1 MGATKWLSCHMPY
14 HAMRNDGTKALH
26 SLSSLAINIVTKS
39 GLLRPFSFFFILCPC
54 ISSKSAPSDAL
65 PTRADTDM
73 AADNAND
80 PGESRRRII
89 LDNVIYEPVSS
100 VVASRQQR
108 SQVSMYNDSELEHM
122 KPYRYRALR
131 SMRRRLRLLRL
142 HGGGLSNP
150 EITCELFEVEYDK
163 DDQNVVRRVLSRD
176 ERLAKRE
183 KYERRRASGKTPDQ
197 SSGVQSLDVD
207 DAAIKY
213 EALSWCWG
221 QEVKD
226 RAIRIQQGGKYY
238 RLAVTRDLT
247 LALKYLRHPHEERI
261 LWIDALCI
269 NQANHEE
276 RNHQVQMMARIYSGA
291 KQACIWLGEDT
302 DDSTTAIGFINEIMK
317 LENFD
322 TISEKKENASKWQ
335 SLLLLMQ
342 RPWFSRR
349 WVVQEIALARSATIY
364 CGNDKI
370 PWTNFA
376 VAVELF
382 VEVETA
388 THRLSEVIRKDE
400 TFGHVPQ
407 WFEHVSELGA
417 SVLVQATGKV
427 FRRDGNQATDS
438 EKSIDTTLRPW
449 ARRPARKAPKKS
461 EAEELD
467 GPPRPSA
474 LTPQRPL
481 LSLEYLVSS
490 LSVFQATQP
499 RDAVYS
505 LLAISRDTAPFAE
518 LRTKSQEGSEEAMI
532 MSTVSSF
539 LERKP
544 FRVDYSRAYSDVCK
558 DFISFCIQIS
568 GKSDPTR
575 ALDILCRPWAPDP
588 EVTTGGVVHR
598 KPTLYKFL
606 REREA
611 LFKVDKSRRWK
622 IWVKSEDQNSDEDPE
637 TSKALVEKDDE
648 RSTDKYRRDCEEAW
662 RKKWP
667 NSVLRFERDVKPF
680 LPKKREPPKNPEE
693 EGVQEDPDVSEQT
706 ESDEDV
712 VGHDDEELNE
722 QDKDITLPSWIA
734 RISGASF
741 ALYRHPGMHKLGR
754 IGRTNADPLVGL
766 PQDGHKNYSAAQ
778 NTKVNFDPGRRLPF
792 RKRPMSDHCS
802 LFTEGY
808 ILAKIESVAEPA
820 RLGAIPETWT
830 KVAGWENAVD
840 GQTDPPVEFWR
851 TLVADRGKDG
861 RNPPYYYA
869 TACRESVR
877 KGGLRGGS
885 VDTGALINSER
896 NSIIAEFCRRV
907 QAVIWNRCLIK
918 TDKPLD
924 ILGLASQYVQ
934 KDDLVCIIFGC
945 TVPVILRRKTKS
957 EGERE
962 KEEMQDRIESMKTAM
977 EVCEEACFRKLRYQK
992 RLKKERD
999 KGEGFDTIWKNEVL
1013 AELDEVNSQMRK
1025 WKKREEEDKERK
1037 TADAQDQE
1045 IRKEKAKNR
1054 RKAAKMMRDEAKL
1067 QPLQKSKTMPDTR
1080 MRSMAAETEPNTSKE
1095 GTQEQSEGSQ
1105 RTHTTPSQ
1113 THGQDRREALRE
1125 TGKTS
1130 TELLEEERQRRKEK
1144 AREEDAKVYYEFMGE
1159 AYIHGMMD
1167 GEAVRRQINEGEPT
1181 RMFEIR

>member
-1 MGATKWLSCHMPY
+1 MTMATDGATDH
-14 HAMRNDGTKALH
+14 
-26 SLSSLAINIVTKS
+26 
-39 GLLRPFSFFFILCPC
+39 
-54 ISSKSAPSDAL
+54 
-65 PTRADTDM
+65 
-73 AADNAND
+73 
-80 PGESRRRII
+80 GESRRQIT
-89 LDNVIYEPVSS
+89 LNNVIYEPVSS
-100 VVASRQQR
+100 VVAYRQQR
-108 SQVSMYNDSELEHM
+108 SRVSMYNDGDL
-122 KPYRYRALR
+122 RAMEAYKYKKLS

-142 HGGGLSNP
+142 CSGGLMNP
-150 EITCELFEVEYDK
+150 EIICELFEVEYDK
-163 DDQNVVRRVLSRD
+163 DDQNIVRRVLSKD
-176 ERLAKRE
+176 ERNAKRE
-183 KYERRRASGKTPDQ
+183 RYERHQ
-197 SSGVQSLDVD
+197 STTGTAPTHINGAQSFDVG
-207 DAAIKY
+207 DAAVEY

-226 RAIRIQQGGKYY
+226 RAIRIQEGNKYY

-247 LALKYLRHPHEERI
+247 LALKYLRHPHEDRI

-269 NQANHEE
+269 NQLNHEE

-302 DDSTTAIGFINEIMK
+302 DDSTTAIAFIHEIMK

-322 TISEKKENASKWQ
+322 AISEKRENASKWQ

-364 CGNDKI
+364 CGNDQI

-388 THRLSEVIRKDE
+388 THRLSEVMRRDE

-427 FRRDGNQATDS
+427 FRRDGNQATNPEES
-438 EKSIDTTLRPW
+438 TGTTSRALALKS
-449 ARRPARKAPKKS
+449 ARKGLKRKETEGLEGS
-461 EAEELD
+461 S
-467 GPPRPSA
+467 RPSA

-505 LLAISRDTAPFAE
+505 LLAISRDTAPFAD
-518 LRTKSQEGSEEAMI
+518 LRTQSQEGSEEAII

-544 FRVDYSRAYSDVCK
+544 FRVDYRRAYSDVCK
-558 DFISFCIQIS
+558 DFISFCINIS
-568 GKSDPTR
+568 GKSDPSR
-575 ALDILCRPWAPDP
+575 ALDILCRPWAPEP
-588 EVTTGGVVHR
+588 EISAGGVVHR
-598 KPTLYKFL
+598 KPTLYKFFPS
-606 REREA
+606 RERGA
-611 LFKVDKSRRWK
+611 LFKIDKSRRWR
-622 IWVKSEDQNSDEDPE
+622 ILVKSDGNGDEGPKSQEAKAEGDNEKSEAPE
-637 TSKALVEKDDE
+637 AQKKLVEIDDT
-648 RSTDKYRRDCEEAW
+648 RSTKEYWRDCEQKW
-662 RKKWP
+662 RTEWRE
-667 NSVLRFERDVKPF
+667 SVLRFENDVEPF
-680 LPKKREPPKNPEE
+680 LPKKRGPPKKEGEEGGGENEDLAVSEQNESEE
-693 EGVQEDPDVSEQT
+693 EGD
-706 ESDEDV
+706 
-712 VGHDDEELNE
+712 GHTDDEQNE
-722 QDKDITLPSWIA
+722 QDRDISLPSWIS

-741 ALYRHPGMHKLGR
+741 ALYRHPGMHRQGR
-754 IGRTNADPLVGL
+754 IGRMNADPLVGL

-778 NTKVNFDPGRRLPF
+778 NTKVDFDSKRRLRF
-792 RKRPMSDHCS
+792 RKRPMSDHYS
-802 LFTEGY
+802 LFTEGF

-840 GQTDPPVEFWR
+840 GKTDPPVEFWR

-918 TDKPLD
+918 TNKPLNV
-924 ILGLASQYVQ
+924 LGLASQHVR
-934 KDDLVCIIFGC
+934 KGDLVCIIFGC
-945 TVPVILRRKTKS
+945 TVPVILRRKAKS
-957 EGERE
+957 DGDPE
-962 KEEMQDRIESMKTAM
+962 KEKIQDRIESMKSAI

-992 RLKKERD
+992 RLKKERE
-999 KGEGFDTIWKNEVL
+999 KGNGFDEIWKKEVL
-1013 AELDEVNSQMRK
+1013 AELEEVNGQMRK
-1025 WKKREEEDKERK
+1025 WKERQEEDEK
-1037 TADAQDQE
+1037 
-1045 IRKEKAKNR
+1045 RKEVEKEEQKTRKQKAKR
-1054 RKAAKMMRDEAKL
+1054 RQNEAKMLRDEATVK
-1067 QPLQKSKTMPDTR
+1067 PIRKSKTMPGPSLKPMTTDT
-1080 MRSMAAETEPNTSKE
+1080 AASSNE
-1095 GTQEQSEGSQ
+1095 GMPGHSADAGS
-1105 RTHTTPSQ
+1105 THATPSQ
-1113 THGQDRREALRE
+1113 TQGADGNEGTKV
-1125 TGKTS
+1125 TGKSPT
-1130 TELLEEERQRRKEK
+1130 
-1144 AREEDAKVYYEFMGE
+1144 EDADEEAQMKKEEIRVKDLKVYYEFMGE

-1167 GEAVRRQINEGEPT
+1167 GEAVRHQINESEPT
-1181 RMFEIR
+1181 HMFEIR

>member
-1 MGATKWLSCHMPY
+1 MTT
-14 HAMRNDGTKALH
+14 DG
-26 SLSSLAINIVTKS
+26 
-39 GLLRPFSFFFILCPC
+39 
-54 ISSKSAPSDAL
+54 
-65 PTRADTDM
+65 
-73 AADNAND
+73 AND

-100 VVASRQQR
+100 VVASRQER
-108 SQVSMYNDSELEHM
+108 SQVSMFNDGQLKGM
-122 KPYRYRALR
+122 PQYRYRPLR

-142 HGGGLSNP
+142 HGGGLRNP

-163 DDQNVVRRVLSRD
+163 DDQNIVRRVLSNA
-176 ERLAKRE
+176 ERSAKRE
-183 KYERRRASGKTPDQ
+183 RLERRRRNRKDLDH

-207 DAAIKY
+207 DAVVEY

-226 RAIRIQQGGKYY
+226 RAIRIREGSKYY

-247 LALKYLRHPHEERI
+247 LALKYLRHPHKERI

-291 KQACIWLGEDT
+291 TQACIWLGEDT
-302 DDSTTAIGFINEIMK
+302 DDSTTAIEFINEIMK
-317 LENFD
+317 LENID
-322 TISEKKENASKWQ
+322 TISAKKENASKWQ

-349 WVVQEIALARSATIY
+349 WVVQEIALAKSATIY

-388 THRLSEVIRKDE
+388 THRLSEVMRKDE

-427 FRRDGNQATDS
+427 FRRDGNQSADS
-438 EKSIDTTLRPW
+438 EEGADTKLRPR
-449 ARRPARKAPKKS
+449 ARRPARNGLMRTEGEP
-461 EAEELD
+461 
-467 GPPRPSA
+467 GVPPRPSA
-474 LTPQRPL
+474 PQRPL

-518 LRTKSQEGSEEAMI
+518 LRTKSHEGSEEAMI
-532 MSTVSSF
+532 MNTVSSF

-544 FRVDYSRAYSDVCK
+544 FKVDYSRAYSDVCK
-558 DFISFCIQIS
+558 DFISFCIHTS
-568 GKSDPTR
+568 GRLDPTR

-606 REREA
+606 PSRDREPLLKIE
-611 LFKVDKSRRWK
+611 KSRRWRIRVRPK
-622 IWVKSEDQNSDEDPE
+622 DDGGDGDPE
-637 TSKALVEKDDE
+637 TTKEPIEQDDK
-648 RSTDKYRRDCEEAW
+648 RSMDEYWRDCERTWGDESDDTAL
-662 RKKWP
+662 
-667 NSVLRFERDVKPF
+667 NFERKWKTF
-680 LPKKREPPKNPEE
+680 LPKKKEPPKKPEE
-693 EGVQEDPDVSEQT
+693 EGDQEDPDVSEET
-706 ESDEDV
+706 ESDQEEEEEEHEDAEQ
-712 VGHDDEELNE
+712 DE
-722 QDKDITLPSWIA
+722 QDKDISLPSWIS

-754 IGRTNADPLVGL
+754 IGRMNADPLVGL

-778 NTKVNFDPGRRLPF
+778 NTKVDFESDRRLRF
-792 RKRPMSDHCS
+792 RKRPMSNHCS
-802 LFTEGY
+802 LFTEGF

-840 GQTDPPVEFWR
+840 GRTDPPVEFWR

-918 TDKPLD
+918 TGDSLNV
-924 ILGLASQYVQ
+924 LGLASQHVQ

-945 TVPVILRRKTKS
+945 TVPVILRRKKKL
-957 EGERE
+957 ERDPE
-962 KEEMQDRIESMKTAM
+962 REEMQDRIESMKAAM
-977 EVCEEACFRKLRYQK
+977 AVCEEACFRKLRYQK
-992 RLKKERD
+992 RLQKERD
-999 KGEGFDTIWKNEVL
+999 KGVNLDKIWKQEVL
-1013 AELDEVNSQMRK
+1013 EELKEVNIQMKEWKEREEQD
-1025 WKKREEEDKERK
+1025 KKRKEVEGEDQKG
-1037 TADAQDQE
+1037 
-1045 IRKEKAKNR
+1045 RKEKAKR
-1054 RKAAKMMRDEAKL
+1054 RQMAAKLTRDEAKL
-1067 QPLQKSKTMPDTR
+1067 QPLQKSKTMPGTSR
-1080 MRSMAAETEPNTSKE
+1080 RSMAMGEAPGVTNDGIPEPSE
-1095 GTQEQSEGSQ
+1095 GTRSSQ
-1105 RTHTTPSQ
+1105 ATSPQ
-1113 THGQDRREALRE
+1113 AYGQGGQPELRE
-1125 TGKTS
+1125 TRQPT
-1130 TELLEEERQRRKEK
+1130 TEQSDEDIQRK
-1144 AREEDAKVYYEFMGE
+1144 REEVGKEDRMVYYEFMGE

-1167 GEAVRRQINEGEPT
+1167 GDAVRHQINEGVPT

>member
-1 MGATKWLSCHMPY
+1 MAT
-14 HAMRNDGTKALH
+14 DG
-26 SLSSLAINIVTKS
+26 
-39 GLLRPFSFFFILCPC
+39 
-54 ISSKSAPSDAL
+54 
-65 PTRADTDM
+65 
-73 AADNAND
+73 AND

-108 SQVSMYNDSELEHM
+108 SQVSMYNDSELRRMEPYKY
-122 KPYRYRALR
+122 KPLR

-142 HGGGLSNP
+142 HGGGLMNP

-163 DDQNVVRRVLSRD
+163 DDQNIVKRVLSKD
-176 ERLAKRE
+176 ERDARR
-183 KYERRRASGKTPDQ
+183 ERRERRQ
-197 SSGVQSLDVD
+197 SNRTNTSRFSDAQALDIDGDLVE
-207 DAAIKY
+207 Y

-226 RAIRIQQGGKYY
+226 RAIRIQEGGRYY

-269 NQANHEE
+269 NQENHEE
-276 RNHQVQMMARIYSGA
+276 RNHQVQMMSLIYSGA

-388 THRLSEVIRKDE
+388 THRLSEVMRKDE
-400 TFGHVPQ
+400 KFGHVPQ

-427 FRRDGNQATDS
+427 FRRDGNQVTDL
-438 EKSIDTTLRPW
+438 EEDIDLKPRF
-449 ARRPARKAPKKS
+449 RGRKPARKGLKRNETQRP
-461 EAEELD
+461 E

-474 LTPQRPL
+474 LVPQRPL

-518 LRTKSQEGSEEAMI
+518 VRTKSQEGSEEAII

-568 GKSDPTR
+568 GRSDPTR
-575 ALDILCRPWAPDP
+575 ALDILCRPWAPEP
-588 EVTTGGVVHR
+588 EVVTGSVVHR
-598 KPTLYKFL
+598 KPTVYKFL
-606 REREA
+606 PTRDRLWTHE
-611 LFKVDKSRRWK
+611 KGRRWK
-622 IWVKSEDQNSDEDPE
+622 VLAKSKATDNSDILKRPNSNQS
-637 TSKALVEKDDE
+637 TGAKILQDDE
-648 RSTDKYRRDCEEAW
+648 RSLAEYWVDCEKDW
-662 RKKWP
+662 RDNYKDR
-667 NSVLRFERDVKPF
+667 VLTFERDVKPF
-680 LPKKREPPKNPEE
+680 IPKKREPPKKAEEKKGQEDIEVSDQSESEE
-693 EGVQEDPDVSEQT
+693 EEE
-706 ESDEDV
+706 EN
-712 VGHDDEELNE
+712 DDEEENE
-722 QDKDITLPSWIA
+722 QDKDIPLPSWIS

-754 IGRTNADPLVGL
+754 IGRMNADPLVGL

-778 NTKVNFDPGRRLPF
+778 NTKVDYDSDRRLRF
-792 RKRPMSDHCS
+792 RKRPMSNHCS
-802 LFTEGY
+802 LFTEGF
-808 ILAKIESVAEPA
+808 ILAKIDSVAEPA

-907 QAVIWNRCLIK
+907 QAVIWNRRLIK
-918 TDKPLD
+918 TDAPLNV
-924 ILGLASQYVQ
+924 LGLASQHVR
-934 KDDLVCIIFGC
+934 KGDLICIIFGC
-945 TVPVILRRKTKS
+945 TVPVILRKVEKPK
-957 EGERE
+957 GDPE
-962 KEEMQDRIESMKTAM
+962 KEKMQDQIESMKAAM
-977 EVCEEACFRKLRYQK
+977 AVCEEACFRKLRYQK
-992 RLKKERD
+992 RLLKERE
-999 KGEGFDTIWKNEVL
+999 KGDMLGEVWRDEVL
-1013 AELDEVNSQMRK
+1013 AELEEVNRQMKK
-1025 WKKREEEDKERK
+1025 WREREDDEKKRKVAQDKEQEVRK
-1037 TADAQDQE
+1037 
-1045 IRKEKAKNR
+1045 KNAEHR
-1054 RKAAKMMRDEAKL
+1054 QSMAKMRRDDATR
-1067 QPLQKSKTMPDTR
+1067 QPLYNRSSTMPVRLSSLYADTDLT
-1080 MRSMAAETEPNTSKE
+1080 MVDE
-1095 GTQEQSEGSQ
+1095 GTRDDGEEVGSPRSIPPQTLDQNRQNEASDANKDTPEQ
-1105 RTHTTPSQ
+1105 
-1113 THGQDRREALRE
+1113 
-1125 TGKTS
+1125 
-1130 TELLEEERQRRKEK
+1130 LEEERQKRKKEAK
-1144 AREEDAKVYYEFMGE
+1144 EEDPKVYYQFMGE

-1167 GEAVRRQINEGEPT
+1167 GEAVRLHINEGIPR

>member
-1 MGATKWLSCHMPY
+1 MAT
-14 HAMRNDGTKALH
+14 DG
-26 SLSSLAINIVTKS
+26 
-39 GLLRPFSFFFILCPC
+39 
-54 ISSKSAPSDAL
+54 
-65 PTRADTDM
+65 
-73 AADNAND
+73 AND

-108 SQVSMYNDSELEHM
+108 SQVSMWNDRDLKGME
-122 KPYRYRALR
+122 PYKYKGLR

-142 HGGGLSNP
+142 HGGGLLNP

-163 DDQNVVRRVLSRD
+163 DDQNIVRRVLSKD
-176 ERLAKRE
+176 ERSAKRE
-183 KYERRRASGKTPDQ
+183 RYERRRASGKAPDH
-197 SSGVQSLDVD
+197 SSGVQSMDVD
-207 DAAIKY
+207 DAVVEY

-226 RAIRIQQGGKYY
+226 RAIRIYEGGKYY
-238 RLAVTRDLT
+238 RLPVTRDLT
-247 LALKYLRHPHEERI
+247 LALKYLRHPHAERI

-302 DDSTTAIGFINEIMK
+302 DDSTTAIRFINEIMK

-322 TISEKKENASKWQ
+322 AISEKKENASKWQ

-388 THRLSEVIRKDE
+388 THRLSEVMRKDE

-438 EKSIDTTLRPW
+438 EDGVDTEPRLR
-449 ARRPARKAPKKS
+449 ARRPARKGLKRNETG
-461 EAEELD
+461 EAE
-467 GPPRPSA
+467 GPSQRSA
-474 LTPQRPL
+474 LAPQRPL

-518 LRTKSQEGSEEAMI
+518 LRIKSQEGSEEAII

-558 DFISFCIQIS
+558 DFISFCIRIS
-568 GKSDPTR
+568 GRSDPTR

-606 REREA
+606 PSREREV
-611 LFKVDKSRRWK
+611 LYKVDKSRQWIIR
-622 IWVKSEDQNSDEDPE
+622 VKGEDRSDEDLEKP
-637 TSKALVEKDDE
+637 KALIEQDYK
-648 RSTDKYRRDCEEAW
+648 RSMEEYWQDCEQNW
-662 RKKWP
+662 KDKWP
-667 NSVLRFERDVKPF
+667 ERVSSFERDVKPF
-680 LPKKREPPKNPEE
+680 LPKKRAPPKIAED
-693 EGVQEDPDVSEQT
+693 EGEQEDPASSEQDD
-706 ESDEDV
+706 SDAE
-712 VGHDDEELNE
+712 GEGIDDEEQNE
-722 QDKDITLPSWIA
+722 QDKDISLPSWIS

-741 ALYRHPGMHKLGR
+741 ALYRHPGMHKAGR
-754 IGRTNADPLVGL
+754 IGRMNADPLVGL
-766 PQDGHKNYSAAQ
+766 PHDGHKNYSAAQ
-778 NTKVNFDPGRRLPF
+778 NTKVDFDSGCRLRF

-802 LFTEGY
+802 LYTEGY
-808 ILAKIESVAEPA
+808 ILAKIDSVAEPA

-830 KVAGWENAVD
+830 KVAGWDNAVD
-840 GQTDPPVEFWR
+840 GKTEPPAEFWR

-918 TDKPLD
+918 TDEPLSV
-924 ILGLASQYVQ
+924 LGLASQHVQ
-934 KDDLVCIIFGC
+934 KDDLICIVFGC
-945 TVPVILRRKTKS
+945 TVPVILRRKHKA
-957 EGERE
+957 EGAPGKE
-962 KEEMQDRIESMKTAM
+962 KMQDQIESMKAAM
-977 EVCEEACFRKLRYQK
+977 EVCEEACFRKIRYQK
-992 RLKKERD
+992 RLQIEKA
-999 KGEGFDTIWKNEVL
+999 KGGGLDTIWKKEVL
-1013 AELDEVNSQMRK
+1013 AELEEVNSQMRK
-1025 WKKREEEDKERK
+1025 WKEREEEDKERK
-1037 TADAQDQE
+1037 IAEAKDQE
-1045 IRKEKAKNR
+1045 NRKERAKR
-1054 RKAAKMMRDEAKL
+1054 RQREARMTRDEAKL
-1067 QPLQKSKTMPDTR
+1067 QPLQKSKTMPDAGL
-1080 MRSMAAETEPNTSKE
+1080 RSMVTKTGPSPVKE
-1095 GTQEQSEGSQ
+1095 GMPEQSEGAQS
-1105 RTHTTPSQ
+1105 THATPPQ
-1113 THGQDRREALRE
+1113 THGQDGHDGVRE
-1125 TGKTS
+1125 TGQTS
-1130 TELLEEERQRRKEK
+1130 TEQLEKERQKKKDE
-1144 AREEDAKVYYEFMGE
+1144 AREEDPKVYYEFLGE

>member
-1 MGATKWLSCHMPY
+1 MAT
-14 HAMRNDGTKALH
+14 DG
-26 SLSSLAINIVTKS
+26 
-39 GLLRPFSFFFILCPC
+39 
-54 ISSKSAPSDAL
+54 
-65 PTRADTDM
+65 
-73 AADNAND
+73 AND

-108 SQVSMYNDSELEHM
+108 SQVSMYNDDELKGM
-122 KPYRYRALR
+122 PSYKYKPLQ

-142 HGGGLSNP
+142 HGGGLLNP

-163 DDQNVVRRVLSRD
+163 DDQNLVRRVLSKA
-176 ERLAKRE
+176 ERSA
-183 KYERRRASGKTPDQ
+183 KYERRDKRRSSRTTPNHAKD
-197 SSGVQSLDVD
+197 VQTQDIDDDVVG
-207 DAAIKY
+207 Y

-226 RAIRIQQGGKYY
+226 RAIRIQESGKYY

-269 NQANHEE
+269 DQENHEE
-276 RNHQVQMMARIYSGA
+276 RNHQVQMMSLIYSGA

-302 DDSTTAIGFINEIMK
+302 DDSTTAIRFIHEIMK

-322 TISEKKENASKWQ
+322 IISEKKENASKWQ

-364 CGNDKI
+364 CGNDEI

-388 THRLSEVIRKDE
+388 THRLSEVMRKDE
-400 TFGHVPQ
+400 KFGHVPQ

-427 FRRDGNQATDS
+427 FRRDGSQAADFDQGA
-438 EKSIDTTLRPW
+438 DTENRSR
-449 ARRPARKAPKKS
+449 ARNRGVHKGWKRNETRKREGS
-461 EAEELD
+461 S
-467 GPPRPSA
+467 RPSA
-474 LTPQRPL
+474 LVPQRPL

-518 LRTKSQEGSEEAMI
+518 LQTKSKEGSEEAII

-544 FRVDYSRAYSDVCK
+544 FKVDYSRPYSDVCK
-558 DFISFCIQIS
+558 DFISFCIKIS
-568 GKSDPTR
+568 GRSDPTR
-575 ALDILCRPWAPDP
+575 ALDILCRPWAPEP
-588 EVTTGGVVHR
+588 EVTGGGVTHR
-598 KPTLYKFL
+598 KPALYKFL
-606 REREA
+606 PPGEREG
-611 LFKVDKSRRWK
+611 LVKIDKSRRWK
-622 IWVKSEDQNSDEDPE
+622 IKVRVESKDHKGDEDPGKTE
-637 TSKALVEKDDE
+637 EPIEQDDE
-648 RSTDKYRRDCEEAW
+648 RSTAEYWRNAEEDWRIKCEE
-662 RKKWP
+662 R
-667 NSVLRFERDVKPF
+667 VLSFEREVKPF
-680 LPKKREPPKNPEE
+680 LPKKKEPPKQSE
-693 EGVQEDPDVSEQT
+693 EGRQEYPADSEQA
-706 ESDEDV
+706 ESDEEGEGRD
-712 VGHDDEELNE
+712 DDEQDE
-722 QDKDITLPSWIA
+722 QDKDISLPSWIS

-741 ALYRHPGMHKLGR
+741 ALYRHPGMHKQGR
-754 IGRTNADPLVGL
+754 IGRMNADPLVGL

-778 NTKVNFDPGRRLPF
+778 NTKVHFESDRRLRF

-802 LFTEGY
+802 LFTEGF
-808 ILAKIESVAEPA
+808 ILTKIDTVAEPA

-830 KVAGWENAVD
+830 KVAGWDNALD

-851 TLVADRGKDG
+851 TLVADRGKDD

-918 TDKPLD
+918 TKNHLNV
-924 ILGLASQYVQ
+924 LGLASQHVRPG
-934 KDDLVCIIFGC
+934 DLVCIIFGC
-945 TVPVILRRKTKS
+945 TVPVILRRVNKS
-957 EGERE
+957 DGDSKKE
-962 KEEMQDRIESMKTAM
+962 KMQDQIESMKAAM
-977 EVCEEACFRKLRYQK
+977 AVCEEACFRKLRYQK
-992 RLKKERD
+992 RLQKERD
-999 KGEGFDTIWKNEVL
+999 MGASLDKIWKQEVL
-1013 AELDEVNSQMRK
+1013 DEMEDINSQMRR
-1025 WKKREEEDKERK
+1025 WKEREEEDSESKKAQNKEQETRK
-1037 TADAQDQE
+1037 
-1045 IRKEKAKNR
+1045 
-1054 RKAAKMMRDEAKL
+1054 RKAEHRKSVAKMRRASTIR
-1067 QPLQKSKTMPDTR
+1067 QNQYNRSNTMPEAST
-1080 MRSMAAETEPNTSKE
+1080 RSMASGSDSIMVDEDITEDP
-1095 GTQEQSEGSQ
+1095 QEVG
-1105 RTHTTPSQ
+1105 
-1113 THGQDRREALRE
+1113 
-1125 TGKTS
+1125 S
-1130 TELLEEERQRRKEK
+1130 TETILPQTQGPDGTSETKQATPEQLEEDRQRRKEK
-1144 AREEDAKVYYEFMGE
+1144 AKEEDPNVYYQFMGE

-1167 GEAVRRQINEGEPT
+1167 GEAVRLHINEGIPR

>member
-1 MGATKWLSCHMPY
+1 
-14 HAMRNDGTKALH
+14 
-26 SLSSLAINIVTKS
+26 
-39 GLLRPFSFFFILCPC
+39 
-54 ISSKSAPSDAL
+54 
-65 PTRADTDM
+65 
-73 AADNAND
+73 
-80 PGESRRRII
+80 
-89 LDNVIYEPVSS
+89 
-100 VVASRQQR
+100 
-108 SQVSMYNDSELEHM
+108 MYNDSELRGIEPYKY
-122 KPYRYRALR
+122 KPLR

-150 EITCELFEVEYDK
+150 EITCELFEVEYEK
-163 DDQNVVRRVLSRD
+163 DNQNIVKRVPNGPKGT
-176 ERLAKRE
+176 AKRE
-183 KYERRRASGKTPDQ
+183 RHERHDSSLTIPDRSIEGQ
-197 SSGVQSLDVD
+197 APAVDGDVVE
-207 DAAIKY
+207 Y

-221 QEVKD
+221 KEVKD
-226 RAIRIQQGGKYY
+226 RAIKIKERGKYY

-247 LALKYLRHPHEERI
+247 LALKYLRHPHKERI

-269 NQANHEE
+269 NQENHEE
-276 RNHQVQMMARIYSGA
+276 RNHQVQMMSLIYSGA

-302 DDSTTAIGFINEIMK
+302 NDSTTAIGFIHEIMK

-322 TISEKKENASKWQ
+322 AISEKKENASKWQ

-388 THRLSEVIRKDE
+388 THRLSEVMRKDE

-427 FRRDGNQATDS
+427 FRRNGNQVTELEDD
-438 EKSIDTTLRPW
+438 IDTHRPW
-449 ARRPARKAPKKS
+449 ARKPARKGPKKN
-461 EAEELD
+461 EMQKAE
-467 GPPRPSA
+467 GSPQSSA
-474 LTPQRPL
+474 LVPQRPL

-518 LRTKSQEGSEEAMI
+518 VRTKSQHGSEEAMI

-544 FRVDYSRAYSDVCK
+544 FKVDYSRAYSEVCK
-558 DFISFCIQIS
+558 DFISFCIQTS

-575 ALDILCRPWAPDP
+575 ALDILCRPWAPEP
-588 EVTTGGVVHR
+588 EVTAGGVVHR

-606 REREA
+606 QPQEREQLWPVGRA
-611 LFKVDKSRRWK
+611 RRPTFRLLAEYHPIDINWPSEGLEQRIGAPILRKSDTRDKDTYWK
-622 IWVKSEDQNSDEDPE
+622 DCVEDWKNN
-637 TSKALVEKDDE
+637 
-648 RSTDKYRRDCEEAW
+648 CG
-662 RKKWP
+662 
-667 NSVLRFERDVKPF
+667 NRFETFEKDVKPL
-680 LPKKREPPKNPEE
+680 LPKKREPPKKTEKDRGEDNHGVSNQSDSEE
-693 EGVQEDPDVSEQT
+693 EGKETHNLEQT
-706 ESDEDV
+706 
-712 VGHDDEELNE
+712 E
-722 QDKDITLPSWIA
+722 QDKDIPLPSWIS
-734 RISGASF
+734 RISEAPF

-778 NTKVNFDPGRRLPF
+778 NTKVDYYSERRLRF
-792 RKRPMSDHCS
+792 RKRPISDHYS
-802 LFTEGY
+802 LLTEGF
-808 ILAKIESVAEPA
+808 ILTTIETVAEPA

-851 TLVADRGKDG
+851 TLVADRGKDN

-907 QAVIWNRCLIK
+907 QAVIWNRSLIK
-918 TDKPLD
+918 TEQPLNL
-924 ILGLASQYVQ
+924 LGLANQQVE
-934 KDDLVCIIFGC
+934 KGDLVCIIFGC
-945 TVPVILRRKTKS
+945 TVPVILRKFSK
-957 EGERE
+957 EPGDLE
-962 KEEMQDRIESMKTAM
+962 KERMQDRIEGMKSTMSM
-977 EVCEEACFRKLRYQK
+977 CEEACFRKLRYKK
-992 RLKKERD
+992 RLQEERE
-999 KGEGFDTIWKNEVL
+999 KGEGLAEVWKEEVL
-1013 AELDEVNSQMRK
+1013 AEMKEVNFQMEE
-1025 WKKREEEDKERK
+1025 WKKREQEDKRRKEAWDKEQEERK
-1037 TADAQDQE
+1037 KNAERRQAFA
-1045 IRKEKAKNR
+1045 KEAR
-1054 RKAAKMMRDEAKL
+1054 RAVATP
-1067 QPLQKSKTMPDTR
+1067 QPLQTRSTTMPIPR
-1080 MRSMAAETEPNTSKE
+1080 LGSMSTSSVSRFVNDSITEDFEEVGNIPTVPPQTPGEDGQDGARETEQNIPD
-1095 GTQEQSEGSQ
+1095 Q
-1105 RTHTTPSQ
+1105 
-1113 THGQDRREALRE
+1113 
-1125 TGKTS
+1125 
-1130 TELLEEERQRRKEK
+1130 LEDERQRKKQEAK
-1144 AREEDAKVYYEFMGE
+1144 EEDLNVYYQFMGE

-1167 GEAVRRQINEGEPT
+1167 GEAVRLHINEGIPR

>member
-1 MGATKWLSCHMPY
+1 MATE
-14 HAMRNDGTKALH
+14 G
-26 SLSSLAINIVTKS
+26 
-39 GLLRPFSFFFILCPC
+39 
-54 ISSKSAPSDAL
+54 
-65 PTRADTDM
+65 
-73 AADNAND
+73 AND
-80 PGESRRRII
+80 AGDSRRRII

-108 SQVSMYNDSELEHM
+108 SQVSMYNDSELKRM
-122 KPYRYRALR
+122 PPYNYKPLR

-142 HGGGLSNP
+142 HGGGLMNP

-163 DDQNVVRRVLSRD
+163 ENQNIVRRVLSKA
-176 ERLAKRE
+176 ERSAKRE
-183 KYERRRASGKTPDQ
+183 RLERRQSGWTTPHYPNDDQ
-197 SSGVQSLDVD
+197 AVDVD
-207 DAAIKY
+207 DDVVEY

-226 RAIRIQQGGKYY
+226 RAIRIQEGGRYY

-269 NQANHEE
+269 NQENHEE
-276 RNHQVQMMARIYSGA
+276 RNHQVQMMSLIYSGA

-302 DDSTTAIGFINEIMK
+302 DDSTAAIGFIHEIMR

-388 THRLSEVIRKDE
+388 THRLSEVMRKDE
-400 TFGHVPQ
+400 KFGHVPQ

-427 FRRDGNQATDS
+427 FRRNGNQATDL
-438 EKSIDTTLRPW
+438 EEDTDTRTQS
-449 ARRPARKAPKKS
+449 RARKLARKGLKRS
-461 EAEELD
+461 ETRRLE
-467 GPPRPSA
+467 GPSRPSA
-474 LTPQRPL
+474 LVPQRPL

-518 LRTKSQEGSEEAMI
+518 IHTKSQEGSEESII

-568 GKSDPTR
+568 GRSDPTR
-575 ALDILCRPWAPDP
+575 ALDILCRPWAPEP
-588 EVTTGGVVHR
+588 EVTAGGVVHR

-606 REREA
+606 PEGPHGRER
-611 LFKVDKSRRWK
+611 LFPVGRSRRQAFRFYAK
-622 IWVKSEDQNSDEDPE
+622 YHSIDINCQIEDPE
-637 TSKALVEKDDE
+637 HRNGAPMLREPDT
-648 RSTDKYRRDCEEAW
+648 RSMADYWRDCEEDW
-662 RKKWP
+662 VNNFKDR
-667 NSVLRFERDVKPF
+667 VLSFESDVKPF
-680 LPKKREPPKNPEE
+680 LPRKREPPKKAEE
-693 EGVQEDPDVSEQT
+693 WGEQEDSDVSEQN
-706 ESDEDV
+706 ESDEEGE
-712 VGHDDEELNE
+712 GHEDENQNE
-722 QDKDITLPSWIA
+722 QDKDISLPSWIS

-754 IGRTNADPLVGL
+754 IGRMNADPLVGL

-778 NTKVNFDPGRRLPF
+778 NTKVDFDSDRRLRF

-802 LFTEGY
+802 LFTEGF
-808 ILAKIESVAEPA
+808 ILTKIDTVAEPA

-830 KVAGWENAVD
+830 KVAGWDDALD

-851 TLVADRGKDG
+851 TLVADRGKDD

-918 TDKPLD
+918 TEDPLNV
-924 ILGLASQYVQ
+924 LGLASQHVR
-934 KDDLVCIIFGC
+934 KGDLVCIIFGC
-945 TVPVILRRKTKS
+945 TVPVILRKVNKP
-957 EGERE
+957 EGDFE
-962 KEEMQDRIESMKTAM
+962 KEKMQDQIESMKAAMTA
-977 EVCEEACFRKLRYQK
+977 CEEACFRKLRYQK
-992 RLKKERD
+992 RLKKERE
-999 KGEGFDTIWKNEVL
+999 KGEFLGTLWKQEVL
-1013 AELDEVNSQMRK
+1013 AELEEVNSQMRK
-1025 WKKREEEDKERK
+1025 WREREEEDKKRK
-1037 TADAQDQE
+1037 QAQDKEQE
-1045 IRKEKAKNR
+1045 TRKKNAELRQSIAKGRRESATRKPQQNR
-1054 RKAAKMMRDEAKL
+1054 
-1067 QPLQKSKTMPDTR
+1067 SNTMPDYYR
-1080 MRSMAAETEPNTSKE
+1080 LRSMASDTASIMVDEAITEDPEGVGAAHATLPQTHDQENHDETREAKPNTP
-1095 GTQEQSEGSQ
+1095 EQL
-1105 RTHTTPSQ
+1105 
-1113 THGQDRREALRE
+1113 EA
-1125 TGKTS
+1125 
-1130 TELLEEERQRRKEK
+1130 ERQERKNK
-1144 AREEDAKVYYEFMGE
+1144 AKEEDPHVYYQFIGE

-1167 GEAVRRQINEGEPT
+1167 GEAVRLHINEGIPR

>member
-1 MGATKWLSCHMPY
+1 MAT
-14 HAMRNDGTKALH
+14 DGT
-26 SLSSLAINIVTKS
+26 
-39 GLLRPFSFFFILCPC
+39 
-54 ISSKSAPSDAL
+54 
-65 PTRADTDM
+65 
-73 AADNAND
+73 ND
-80 PGESRRRII
+80 PAESQRRII
-89 LDNVIYEPVSS
+89 LNNVIYEPVSS

-108 SQVSMYNDSELEHM
+108 SQVSMYNDSELRRM
-122 KPYRYRALR
+122 DPYKYKGLR

-142 HGGGLSNP
+142 HGGGLLNP

-163 DDQNVVRRVLSRD
+163 DDQNIVRRVLSKD
-176 ERLAKRE
+176 ERSAKRE
-183 KYERRRASGKTPDQ
+183 RYERRRASGKAPDN
-197 SSGVQSLDVD
+197 SSGIQSMDVD
-207 DAAIKY
+207 DAVVEY

-226 RAIRIQQGGKYY
+226 RAIRIQEGGKYY

-322 TISEKKENASKWQ
+322 SISEKKENASKWQ

-364 CGNDKI
+364 CGNDQI

-388 THRLSEVIRKDE
+388 THRLSEVMRKDE

-438 EKSIDTTLRPW
+438 EDGTETQPRLR
-449 ARRPARKAPKKS
+449 ARRPARKGLKRNGTG
-461 EAEELD
+461 EVE
-467 GPPRPSA
+467 GPSRPSSLA
-474 LTPQRPL
+474 PQRPL

-518 LRTKSQEGSEEAMI
+518 LRTKSQEGSEEAII

-568 GKSDPTR
+568 GRSDPTR

-588 EVTTGGVVHR
+588 EVTAGGVIHR
-598 KPTLYKFL
+598 KPTPYKFFPSY
-606 REREA
+606 EREKLWPVGRA
-611 LFKVDKSRRWK
+611 RRPTFR
-622 IWVKSEDQNSDEDPE
+622 VFPE
-637 TSKALVEKDDE
+637 YH
-648 RSTDKYRRDCEEAW
+648 STDIIWEIETNPEKQIGAPILRQMDTRNKADYWRDCEED
-662 RKKWP
+662 RQKNFKE
-667 NSVLRFERDVKPF
+667 RIITFERDVMPF
-680 LPKKREPPKNPEE
+680 LPKKRVPPKKAEEE
-693 EGVQEDPDVSEQT
+693 EGDQVDPALSEQNESEEEDERHEGEEQDDPD
-706 ESDEDV
+706 
-712 VGHDDEELNE
+712 E
-722 QDKDITLPSWIA
+722 QDKDISLPSWIS

-741 ALYRHPGMHKLGR
+741 ALYRHPGMHKAGR
-754 IGRTNADPLVGL
+754 IGRMNADPLVGL

-778 NTKVNFDPGRRLPF
+778 NTKVDFDSGRRLRF

-802 LFTEGY
+802 LYTEGY

-907 QAVIWNRCLIK
+907 QAVIWNRCLIR
-918 TDKPLD
+918 TGKPLNV
-924 ILGLASQYVQ
+924 LGLASQHVQ

-945 TVPVILRRKTKS
+945 TVPVILRRKEKS
-957 EGERE
+957 EGDPE
-962 KEEMQDRIESMKTAM
+962 KEKMQDRIESMKAAM
-977 EVCEEACFRKLRYQK
+977 EVCEEACFRKLRYQR
-992 RLKKERD
+992 RLQIERE
-999 KGEGFDTIWKNEVL
+999 KGEGFDTIWKNEVV
-1013 AELDEVNSQMRK
+1013 AELKEVNRQMRK
-1025 WKKREEEDKERK
+1025 WKEREQEDKERK
-1037 TADAQDQE
+1037 TTDAKDQE
-1045 IRKEKAKNR
+1045 DRKERAKH
-1054 RKAAKMMRDEAKL
+1054 RKMEARMMRDKVKPR
-1067 QPLQKSKTMPDTR
+1067 PLQKAKTMPGDR
-1080 MRSMAAETEPNTSKE
+1080 LRSMATESAPSLVNEGMPEQPE
-1095 GTQEQSEGSQ
+1095 GTQS
-1105 RTHTTPSQ
+1105 THATPPQ
-1113 THGQDRREALRE
+1113 THGEDGHDGIRE
-1125 TGKTS
+1125 TTKTNA
-1130 TELLEEERQRRKEK
+1130 EQLDEERQRRKDE
-1144 AREEDAKVYYEFMGE
+1144 AREEDPKVYYEFLGE

>member
-1 MGATKWLSCHMPY
+1 M
-14 HAMRNDGTKALH
+14 
-26 SLSSLAINIVTKS
+26 
-39 GLLRPFSFFFILCPC
+39 
-54 ISSKSAPSDAL
+54 
-65 PTRADTDM
+65 
-73 AADNAND
+73 
-80 PGESRRRII
+80 

-108 SQVSMYNDSELEHM
+108 SEVSMYNDSALRGME
-122 KPYRYRALR
+122 PYKYKALR

-142 HGGGLSNP
+142 HGGGLLNP

-163 DDQNVVRRVLSRD
+163 DDRNVVRRVLSKD
-176 ERLAKRE
+176 ERSAKRE
-183 KYERRRASGKTPDQ
+183 RLERRRQSGKTTDH

-207 DAAIKY
+207 DTVIEY

-226 RAIRIQQGGKYY
+226 RAIRIQEGSKYY

-247 LALKYLRHPHEERI
+247 LALKYLRHHHKERI

-302 DDSTTAIGFINEIMK
+302 DDSTTAIRFINEIMK

-364 CGNDKI
+364 CGNEEI

-438 EKSIDTTLRPW
+438 EESTDTKLRP
-449 ARRPARKAPKKS
+449 RARKHARKSRKKS
-461 EAEELD
+461 EAGELD
-467 GPPRPSA
+467 GPSPSSA
-474 LTPQRPL
+474 LALQRPL

-518 LRTKSQEGSEEAMI
+518 LRTKSQEGSEEAII

-568 GKSDPTR
+568 GRSDPTR
-575 ALDILCRPWAPDP
+575 ALDILCRPWAPEP

-606 REREA
+606 PSREREPP
-611 LFKVDKSRRWK
+611 FKIDKSRRWK
-622 IWVKSEDQNSDEDPE
+622 IRVKAENHNSDEDPE
-637 TSKALVEKDDE
+637 TQKAIVEQDDE
-648 RSTDKYRRDCEEAW
+648 RSTDQYWRDCEEKW
-662 RKKWP
+662 RTKQP
-667 NSVLRFERDVKPF
+667 ESVISFEDFERDVMPF
-680 LPKKREPPKNPEE
+680 LPKKRAPPKKPEE
-693 EGVQEDPDVSEQT
+693 EEGQEDPDVSELT
-706 ESDEDV
+706 ESDEE
-712 VGHDDEELNE
+712 GEEHDNEDQNE
-722 QDKDITLPSWIA
+722 QDKDISLPSWIS

-741 ALYRHPGMHKLGR
+741 ALYRHPGMHKAGR
-754 IGRTNADPLVGL
+754 IGRMNADPLVGL

-778 NTKVNFDPGRRLPF
+778 NTKVDFDSGRRLRF
-792 RKRPMSDHCS
+792 RKRPMSDHYS
-802 LFTEGY
+802 LFSEGF
-808 ILAKIESVAEPA
+808 ILAKIDSVAEPA

-840 GQTDPPVEFWR
+840 GQTNPPVEFWR

-869 TACRESVR
+869 TACKESVR

-918 TDKPLD
+918 TDGPLNV
-924 ILGLASQYVQ
+924 LGLASQHVQ

-945 TVPVILRRKTKS
+945 TVPVILRRREKS
-957 EGERE
+957 EGDPA
-962 KEEMQDRIESMKTAM
+962 KEEMQDRIESMKVAI
-977 EVCEEACFRKLRYQK
+977 ELCEEACFRKLRYQK
-992 RLKKERD
+992 RLQKERE
-999 KGEGFDTIWKNEVL
+999 KGENLDTIWKEGVL
-1013 AELDEVNSQMRK
+1013 AELEEVNSQMRK
-1025 WKKREEEDKERK
+1025 WKEREKEDEARK
-1037 TADAQDQE
+1037 IADAEDQE
-1045 IRKEKAKNR
+1045 TRKEKAKR
-1054 RKAAKMMRDEAKL
+1054 RRMTARMSRDDGKL
-1067 QPLQKSKTMPDTR
+1067 KPLQKSKTMPDTR
-1080 MRSMAAETEPNTSKE
+1080 LRSMAAETAPSAMND
-1095 GTQEQSEGSQ
+1095 GIPEQSEGTQS
-1105 RTHTTPSQ
+1105 THSIPPQ
-1113 THGQDRREALRE
+1113 MHGQSGPEGVRE
-1125 TGKTS
+1125 TEKTA
-1130 TELLEEERQRRKEK
+1130 TEKLDEERKRRKDK
-1144 AREEDAKVYYEFMGE
+1144 AREEDPKVYYEFMGE

>member
-1 MGATKWLSCHMPY
+1 M
-14 HAMRNDGTKALH
+14 
-26 SLSSLAINIVTKS
+26 
-39 GLLRPFSFFFILCPC
+39 
-54 ISSKSAPSDAL
+54 
-65 PTRADTDM
+65 DTDG
-73 AADNAND
+73 AND

-108 SQVSMYNDSELEHM
+108 SQVSMWNDRDLKGME
-122 KPYRYRALR
+122 PYKYRGLR

-142 HGGGLSNP
+142 HGGGLLNP

-163 DDQNVVRRVLSRD
+163 DDQNIVRRVLSKD
-176 ERLAKRE
+176 ERSAKRE
-183 KYERRRASGKTPDQ
+183 RYERRRASGKAPDH
-197 SSGVQSLDVD
+197 SSGVQSMDVD
-207 DAAIKY
+207 DAVVEY

-226 RAIRIQQGGKYY
+226 RAIRIYEGGQYY
-238 RLAVTRDLT
+238 RLPVTRDLT
-247 LALKYLRHPHEERI
+247 LALKYLRHPHAERI

-302 DDSTTAIGFINEIMK
+302 DDSTTAIRFINEIMK

-322 TISEKKENASKWQ
+322 AISEKKENASKWQ

-388 THRLSEVIRKDE
+388 THRLSEVMRKDE

-438 EKSIDTTLRPW
+438 EDGVDTKPRLR
-449 ARRPARKAPKKS
+449 ARRTARKGLKRN
-461 EAEELD
+461 ETGELE
-467 GPPRPSA
+467 GPPQRSA
-474 LTPQRPL
+474 LAPQRPL

-518 LRTKSQEGSEEAMI
+518 LRIKSQEGSEEAII

-568 GKSDPTR
+568 GRSDPTR
-575 ALDILCRPWAPDP
+575 ALDILCRPWAPEP

-606 REREA
+606 PPREREA
-611 LFKVDKSRRWK
+611 LYKVDKSRQWIIR
-622 IWVKSEDQNSDEDPE
+622 VKGEERSDEDQEKP
-637 TSKALVEKDDE
+637 KALIKQDDK
-648 RSTDKYRRDCEEAW
+648 RSMEEYWRDCEQNW
-662 RKKWP
+662 KDKWP
-667 NSVLRFERDVKPF
+667 EHVSSFERDVKPF
-680 LPKKREPPKNPEE
+680 LPKKREPPKKAED
-693 EGVQEDPDVSEQT
+693 EGEQEDPAASEQDD
-706 ESDEDV
+706 SDEE
-712 VGHDDEELNE
+712 GEGIDDEEQNE
-722 QDKDITLPSWIA
+722 QDKDISLPTWIS

-741 ALYRHPGMHKLGR
+741 ALYRHPGMHKAGR
-754 IGRTNADPLVGL
+754 IGRMNADPLVGL
-766 PQDGHKNYSAAQ
+766 PHDGHKNYSAAQ
-778 NTKVNFDPGRRLPF
+778 NTKVDFDSGCRLRF

-802 LFTEGY
+802 LYTEGY

-918 TDKPLD
+918 TDEPLSV
-924 ILGLASQYVQ
+924 LGLASQHVQ
-934 KDDLVCIIFGC
+934 KDDLICIIFGC
-945 TVPVILRRKTKS
+945 TVPVILRRKDKS
-957 EGERE
+957 EGDPE
-962 KEEMQDRIESMKTAM
+962 KEKMQDRIESMKAAM

-992 RLKKERD
+992 RLQIEQA
-999 KGEGFDTIWKNEVL
+999 KGGGLDTIWKKEVV
-1013 AELDEVNSQMRK
+1013 AELEEVNGQMRK
-1025 WKKREEEDKERK
+1025 WKEREEEDKERK
-1037 TADAQDQE
+1037 TAEAKDQE
-1045 IRKEKAKNR
+1045 NRKERAKR
-1054 RKAAKMMRDEAKL
+1054 RQREARMTRDQAKL
-1067 QPLQKSKTMPDTR
+1067 QPLQKSKTMPDAGL
-1080 MRSMAAETEPNTSKE
+1080 RSMVTKTAPTPVKE
-1095 GTQEQSEGSQ
+1095 GMPEQSEGTQS
-1105 RTHTTPSQ
+1105 THATPPQ
-1113 THGQDRREALRE
+1113 THGQDGQDGVRE
-1125 TGKTS
+1125 TGQTT
-1130 TELLEEERQRRKEK
+1130 TEQLEKERQKKKDEAK
-1144 AREEDAKVYYEFMGE
+1144 EEDPKVYYEFLGE

>member
-1 MGATKWLSCHMPY
+1 M
-14 HAMRNDGTKALH
+14 
-26 SLSSLAINIVTKS
+26 
-39 GLLRPFSFFFILCPC
+39 
-54 ISSKSAPSDAL
+54 
-65 PTRADTDM
+65 DTDG
-73 AADNAND
+73 AND

-108 SQVSMYNDSELEHM
+108 SQVSMWNDRDLKGME
-122 KPYRYRALR
+122 PYKYRGLR

-142 HGGGLSNP
+142 HGGGLLNP

-163 DDQNVVRRVLSRD
+163 DDQNIVRRVLSKD
-176 ERLAKRE
+176 ERSAKRE
-183 KYERRRASGKTPDQ
+183 RYERRRASGKAPDH
-197 SSGVQSLDVD
+197 SSGVQSMDVD
-207 DAAIKY
+207 DAVVEY

-226 RAIRIQQGGKYY
+226 RAIRIYEGGQYY
-238 RLAVTRDLT
+238 RLPVTRDLT
-247 LALKYLRHPHEERI
+247 LALKYLRHPHAERI

-322 TISEKKENASKWQ
+322 AISEKKENASKWQ

-364 CGNDKI
+364 CGNDQI

-388 THRLSEVIRKDE
+388 THRLSEVMRKDE

-427 FRRDGNQATDS
+427 FRRDGNQATGS
-438 EKSIDTTLRPW
+438 EDGIDTQTRLRTHKS
-449 ARRPARKAPKKS
+449 ARKGLKRNGTGGV
-461 EAEELD
+461 E
-467 GPPRPSA
+467 GPSQPSA
-474 LTPQRPL
+474 LAPQRPL

-518 LRTKSQEGSEEAMI
+518 LRTKSQEGSEEAII

-568 GKSDPTR
+568 GRLDPTR
-575 ALDILCRPWAPDP
+575 ALDILCRPWAPEP
-588 EVTTGGVVHR
+588 VVTAGGVVHR
-598 KPTLYKFL
+598 KPTLYKFFPSY
-606 REREA
+606 EREKLWPVGRA
-611 LFKVDKSRRWK
+611 RRPTFRVSPEYHS
-622 IWVKSEDQNSDEDPE
+622 IDIICQIEDPE
-637 TSKALVEKDDE
+637 QRIGAPMLRNPDTRNKAD
-648 RSTDKYRRDCEEAW
+648 YWRDCEED
-662 RKKWP
+662 RKKHFKE
-667 NSVLRFERDVKPF
+667 RMITFEKDVMPF
-680 LPKKREPPKNPEE
+680 LPKKREPPKKAEE
-693 EGVQEDPDVSEQT
+693 EGEQKGLAASEQN
-706 ESDEDV
+706 ESDEEDER
-712 VGHDDEELNE
+712 HEDQEKDDQNE
-722 QDKDITLPSWIA
+722 QDKDISLPSWIS

-754 IGRTNADPLVGL
+754 IGRMNADPLVGL

-778 NTKVNFDPGRRLPF
+778 NTKVDFDSSRRLRF

-802 LFTEGY
+802 LYTEGY

-907 QAVIWNRCLIK
+907 QAVIWNRCLIR
-918 TDKPLD
+918 TNKPLNV
-924 ILGLASQYVQ
+924 LGLASQHVQ

-945 TVPVILRRKTKS
+945 TVPVILRRKEKP
-957 EGERE
+957 EGAPI
-962 KEEMQDRIESMKTAM
+962 KEEMQDRIESMKVAM
-977 EVCEEACFRKLRYQK
+977 EMCEEACFRKLRYQK
-992 RLKKERD
+992 RLQIERKKGD
-999 KGEGFDTIWKNEVL
+999 GFDVIWKREVL
-1013 AELDEVNSQMRK
+1013 AELKEVNRQMRK
-1025 WKKREEEDKERK
+1025 WKEREEEDKERK
-1037 TADAQDQE
+1037 IADAKDQE
-1045 IRKEKAKNR
+1045 NRKERAKR
-1054 RKAAKMMRDEAKL
+1054 RQREARMTRDEAKL
-1067 QPLQKSKTMPDTR
+1067 QPLQKSKTMPDER
-1080 MRSMAAETEPNTSKE
+1080 LRSMATETTPSVVND
-1095 GTQEQSEGSQ
+1095 GMPEQSEGTQS
-1105 RTHTTPSQ
+1105 THATPQ
-1113 THGQDRREALRE
+1113 THGQDGHDGAGE
-1125 TGKTS
+1125 TRKITA
-1130 TELLEEERQRRKEK
+1130 EQLDEERQRRKDE
-1144 AREEDAKVYYEFMGE
+1144 AREEDPKVYYEFLGE